1 MKNKKIMLVLSI
13 LSISIFAVGC
23 TNAQNGSDSSKKE
36 TKSNTNVEHQKKK
49 TILKKRFLITK
60 LNLLQKKKLKLNQ
73 LLFTLLM

>member
-23 TNAQNGSDSSKKE
+23 TNAQNGSDSSKK
-36 TKSNTNVEHQKKK
+36 KLRAIQMLSNQKKK